1 MKLPGGV
8 VLAIIFLLTSLAVAE
23 EPVTLKTQKDRVNYS
38 IGVNVIK
45 NFKQQDIDLDL
56 NMVIKGM
63 RDSLE
68 GDKLLLS
75 DDELRATLMEV
86 QNAIRQKQRLGK
98 RLSAM
103 DNKREGEAFLAA
115 NKKKEGVVTL
125 PSGLQYKVIKSGNG
139 RKPAD
144 DDTVFCHYR
153 TTLIN
158 GTEIDNSYGN
168 NKPMAY
174 KIKDGV
180 IPGWKE
186 ALKLMPLGSKWQLFV
201 PFNLAY
207 GDRGSGMIIGQ
218 NETLIFEI
226 ELLDIQ

>member
-1 MKLPGGV
+1 MKLKWTMV
-8 VLAIIFLLTSLAVAE
+8 VLGIMLLVSRVFAG
-23 EPVTLKTQKDRVNYS
+23 EPTVLKSEKDRVNYS
-38 IGVNVIK
+38 IGVNVIN
-45 NFKQQDIDLDL
+45 NFKQQDIGLDL

-63 RDSLE
+63 SDALA

-86 QNAIRQKQRLGK
+86 QNKIRQKQRLGK

-103 DNKREGEAFLAA
+103 ENKKEGDAFLVA
-115 NKKKEGVVTL
+115 NKKQEGVVTL
-125 PSGLQYKVIKSGNG
+125 PSGLQYKVLSAGKG
-139 RKPAD
+139 RKPTEV
-144 DDTVFCHYR
+144 DTAVCQYR

-158 GTEIDNSYGN
+158 GTEVDNSYDN
-168 NKPMAY
+168 NKPVAY

-180 IPGWKE
+180 IPGWRE
-186 ALKLMPLGSKWQLFV
+186 ALLLMPLGSKWRLFV
-201 PFNLAY
+201 PSNLAY
-207 GDRGSGMIIGQ
+207 GSQGSGVIIGP